1 MEFIAWVI
9 VTLAV
14 FILGLFAQTWWTSL
28 NQKLLALDEHISDI
42 KEARDAAVDYWRND
56 AADDGQPVRAARV
69 RGLIFAALDY
79 RERAENLLEGH
90 AKNYRELMDR
100 FYEAAT
106 GGDFESCNQKIDPR
120 WISTIYETSAK
131 IVLHLRH
138 CRPGWIWYR

>member
-1 MEFIAWVI
+1 MEFIVGSI

-14 FILGLFAQTWWTSL
+14 FILGLFARTWWTSL
-28 NQKLLALDEHISDI
+28 DQKLLALDEHISDI

-56 AADDGQPVRAARV
+56 ADDDEQPVRAARV
-69 RGLIFAALDY
+69 RGLIFAAFDY
-79 RERAENLLEGH
+79 QGRAEKLLGTH
-90 AKNYRELMDR
+90 AENYGEMMAR

-120 WISTIYETSAK
+120 RIATVYKTSAK

-138 CRPGWIWYR
+138 CRPRWIWYR

>member
-56 AADDGQPVRAARV
+56 ADDDEQPVRAACV
-69 RGLIFAALDY
+69 RGLIFAAFDY
-79 RERAENLLEGH
+79 QERAEKLLGTH
-90 AKNYRELMDR
+90 AGNYGELMDC
-100 FYEAAT
+100 FYEVAT

-120 WISTIYETSAK
+120 RISTIYETSAK